1 MTPLNVSTRTVSV
14 PNRQA
19 EPAVWTTQMAVL
31 ALVFVSSIVWTPPP
45 AQGQPAAWVPGDA
58 KGQRRIQDSAVVP
71 AGGGACP
78 ACVTGRCRQCPAERP
93 GHHDSCREGRC
104 VPYCP
109 VRPQHYG
116 FYGTQWRKWP
126 GQGVV
131 PVSDERQATPA
142 LPPRLAVPS
151 PDEESTRATEE
162 DVPETESAAEAGRRA
177 VPDIIPPLPPGN
189 PATPAAP
196 APTRPKPIPQPEPAP
211 PALEPTTPD
220 LMKTEDESTKPQ
232 PDPTKPVEPKPAPS
246 GSPADDFES
255 PFPEAAPRPIPATPK
270 PATPPR
276 PEDENLFEAGWR
288 GRSLR
293 KFSVGQSGQVERE
306 AGAGEIRAT
315 MHATPVDPL
324 NVPRVP
330 FDPAAE
336 SRRLRSGR

>member
-1 MTPLNVSTRTVSV
+1 MTFLVVSAQTVSV

-19 EPAVWTTQMAVL
+19 EPAAWTTQMAALV
-31 ALVFVSSIVWTPPP
+31 LVFVSSIVWATPL
-45 AQGQPAAWVPGDA
+45 AQGQPAAWAPGDA

-78 ACVTGRCRQCPAERP
+78 ACVTGRCRQCPAERR
-93 GHHDSCREGRC
+93 GHHDSCREGRS

-151 PDEESTRATEE
+151 ADEESTRAAQE
-162 DVPETESAAEAGRRA
+162 DVPETESAPEAARRA
-177 VPDIIPPLPPGN
+177 VPDILPPLPPAN

-196 APTRPKPIPQPEPAP
+196 SPKPIPQPEPAL
-211 PALEPTTPD
+211 PALEPTTPEP
-220 LMKTEDESTKPQ
+220 MKTEDESTKPQ
-232 PDPTKPVEPKPAPS
+232 PDPTKPVEPKPV
-246 GSPADDFES
+246 
-255 PFPEAAPRPIPATPK
+255 
-270 PATPPR
+270 TPPR

-293 KFSVGQSGQVERE
+293 KFSVGQSGQAERE

-315 MHATPVDPL
+315 MHRAPVDPL
-324 NVPRVP
+324 IVPRVP

>member
-1 MTPLNVSTRTVSV
+1 M
-14 PNRQA
+14 
-19 EPAVWTTQMAVL
+19 
-31 ALVFVSSIVWTPPP
+31 
-45 AQGQPAAWVPGDA
+45 
-58 KGQRRIQDSAVVP
+58 
-71 AGGGACP
+71 
-78 ACVTGRCRQCPAERP
+78 
-93 GHHDSCREGRC
+93 
-104 VPYCP
+104 
-109 VRPQHYG
+109 
-116 FYGTQWRKWP
+116 
-126 GQGVV
+126 V

-162 DVPETESAAEAGRRA
+162 DVPETESAPNAATRA
-177 VPDIIPPLPPGN
+177 VPDILPPLPPGN

-196 APTRPKPIPQPEPAP
+196 APARPKPIPQPEPAP
-211 PALEPTTPD
+211 PVLEPTTPEP
-220 LMKTEDESTKPQ
+220 MKTEDESTKPQ

-246 GSPADDFES
+246 ELPADDFKS
-255 PFPEAAPRPIPATPK
+255 PFPEATPRPDPATPK

-315 MHATPVDPL
+315 MHAAPVDPL
-324 NVPRVP
+324 IVPRVP

>member
-1 MTPLNVSTRTVSV
+1 MTVLVVSTQTVSV
-14 PNRQA
+14 SNRQA
-19 EPAVWTTQMAVL
+19 EPAAWTAQMAVL
-31 ALVFVSSIVWTPPP
+31 VLVFVSSFVWATPP
-45 AQGQPAAWVPGDA
+45 AQGQPAAWVPGDS

-78 ACVTGRCRQCPAERP
+78 ACVTGRCRQCPAERR

-151 PDEESTRATEE
+151 ADEESTRPTDE
-162 DVPETESAAEAGRRA
+162 DVPETESAPEAARRA
-177 VPDIIPPLPPGN
+177 VPDILPPLPPVT

-196 APTRPKPIPQPEPAP
+196 APQRPKPIPQPEPALP
-211 PALEPTTPD
+211 VLKPTTPGP
-220 LMKTEDESTKPQ
+220 MPTKDELAKPQ
-232 PDPTKPVEPKPAPS
+232 PDPTKPAPS
-246 GSPADDFES
+246 ELPADDFES
-255 PFPEAAPRPIPATPK
+255 PFPEAEPGPIPATPK

-293 KFSVGQSGQVERE
+293 KFSVGQSGQAERE

-315 MHATPVDPL
+315 MHAAPVDPL
-324 NVPRVP
+324 IVPRVP
-330 FDPAAE
+330 FDPATE

>member
-1 MTPLNVSTRTVSV
+1 MTSLNVSTRMVSV
-14 PNRQA
+14 SNRKA
-19 EPAVWTTQMAVL
+19 EPAAWTTQMAVL
-31 ALVFVSSIVWTPPP
+31 ALVFVSSIVWAAPP

-78 ACVTGRCRQCPAERP
+78 ACVTGRCRQCPAKRP

-162 DVPETESAAEAGRRA
+162 DVPETESAPNAATRA
-177 VPDIIPPLPPGN
+177 VPDILPPLPPGN

-196 APTRPKPIPQPEPAP
+196 APARPKPIPQPEPAP
-211 PALEPTTPD
+211 PVLEPTTPEP
-220 LMKTEDESTKPQ
+220 MKTEDESTKPQ

-246 GSPADDFES
+246 ELPADDFKS
-255 PFPEAAPRPIPATPK
+255 PFPEATPRPDPATPK

-315 MHATPVDPL
+315 MHAAPVDPL
-324 NVPRVP
+324 IVPRVP

>member
-1 MTPLNVSTRTVSV
+1 MTSLNVSTRMVSV
-14 PNRQA
+14 SNRKA
-19 EPAVWTTQMAVL
+19 EPAAWTTQMAVL
-31 ALVFVSSIVWTPPP
+31 ALVFVSSIVWAAPP

-78 ACVTGRCRQCPAERP
+78 ACVTGRCRQCPAKRP

-162 DVPETESAAEAGRRA
+162 DVPETESAPNAATRA
-177 VPDIIPPLPPGN
+177 VPDILPPLPPGN

-196 APTRPKPIPQPEPAP
+196 APARPKPIPQPEPAP
-211 PALEPTTPD
+211 PVLEPTTPEP
-220 LMKTEDESTKPQ
+220 MKTEDESTKPQ
-232 PDPTKPVEPKPAPS
+232 PDPTEPVEP
-246 GSPADDFES
+246 
-255 PFPEAAPRPIPATPK
+255 T

-315 MHATPVDPL
+315 MHAAPVDPL
-324 NVPRVP
+324 IVPRVP

>member
-1 MTPLNVSTRTVSV
+1 MTSLDVSTQTVSV

-19 EPAVWTTQMAVL
+19 EPAAWTTQMAVL
-31 ALVFVSSIVWTPPP
+31 ALVFVSSIVWATPP
-45 AQGQPAAWVPGDA
+45 AQGQPAAWAPGDS

-78 ACVTGRCRQCPAERP
+78 ACVKGRCRQCPAKLH

-142 LPPRLAVPS
+142 LPPRLALPS
-151 PDEESTRATEE
+151 ADEESTRAAEE
-162 DVPETESAAEAGRRA
+162 DVPETESAPEAARRA
-177 VPDIIPPLPPGN
+177 VPDILPPLPPAN

-196 APTRPKPIPQPEPAP
+196 PPARPKPIPQPEPAL
-211 PALEPTTPD
+211 PALEPTTPEP
-220 LMKTEDESTKPQ
+220 MKTEDESTKPQ
-232 PDPTKPVEPKPAPS
+232 PDPTKPVEPKPV
-246 GSPADDFES
+246 
-255 PFPEAAPRPIPATPK
+255 
-270 PATPPR
+270 TPPR

-293 KFSVGQSGQVERE
+293 KFSVGQSGQAELE

-315 MHATPVDPL
+315 MHRAPVDPL
-324 NVPRVP
+324 IVPRVP

>member
-1 MTPLNVSTRTVSV
+1 MTFLVVFTQTVCV

-19 EPAVWTTQMAVL
+19 EPAPWTTQMAVL
-31 ALVFVSSIVWTPPP
+31 VLVFVSSFVWATPP
-45 AQGQPAAWVPGDA
+45 AQGQQAAWAPGDS

-78 ACVTGRCRQCPAERP
+78 ACVTGHCRQCPAERR
-93 GHHDSCREGRC
+93 GHHNSCREGRC

-151 PDEESTRATEE
+151 ADEESTRAAQE
-162 DVPETESAAEAGRRA
+162 DVPETESAPEAARRA
-177 VPDIIPPLPPGN
+177 VPDILPPLPPAN

-196 APTRPKPIPQPEPAP
+196 APLRPKPIPQPEPALP
-211 PALEPTTPD
+211 ILEPTTPEP
-220 LMKTEDESTKPQ
+220 MKTEDESTRPQ
-232 PDPTKPVEPKPAPS
+232 PDPTRPVEPKPV
-246 GSPADDFES
+246 
-255 PFPEAAPRPIPATPK
+255 
-270 PATPPR
+270 TPPR

-293 KFSVGQSGQVERE
+293 KFSVGQSGQAERE

-324 NVPRVP
+324 IVPRVP
-330 FDPAAE
+330 FDPATE

>member
-1 MTPLNVSTRTVSV
+1 MTSLDVSTQTVSV

-19 EPAVWTTQMAVL
+19 EPAAWTTQMAVL
-31 ALVFVSSIVWTPPP
+31 ALVFVSSIVWAQPP
-45 AQGQPAAWVPGDA
+45 AHGQPAAWVPGDA

-78 ACVTGRCRQCPAERP
+78 ACVTGRCRQCPAERH

-151 PDEESTRATEE
+151 ADEESTRATEE
-162 DVPETESAAEAGRRA
+162 DVPETESAPEAARRA
-177 VPDIIPPLPPGN
+177 VPDILPPLPPGN

-196 APTRPKPIPQPEPAP
+196 APARPKPIPQPEPAP
-211 PALEPTTPD
+211 PALEPTTPE

-232 PDPTKPVEPKPAPS
+232 PDPTGPVE
-246 GSPADDFES
+246 
-255 PFPEAAPRPIPATPK
+255 PK

-315 MHATPVDPL
+315 MHAAPVDPL
-324 NVPRVP
+324 IVPRVP